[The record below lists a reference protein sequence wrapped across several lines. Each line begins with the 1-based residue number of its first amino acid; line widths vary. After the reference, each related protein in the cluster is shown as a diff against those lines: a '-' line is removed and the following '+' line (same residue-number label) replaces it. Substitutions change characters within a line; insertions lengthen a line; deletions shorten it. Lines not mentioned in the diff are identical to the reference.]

1 MRKNEVQVCYVYPVP
16 VLHVF
21 RITHASEV
29 AGLQFALNERNRME
43 ALC

>member
-1 MRKNEVQVCYVYPVP
+1 MLRLSGTGAYPLP
-16 VLHVF
+16 VLHIF